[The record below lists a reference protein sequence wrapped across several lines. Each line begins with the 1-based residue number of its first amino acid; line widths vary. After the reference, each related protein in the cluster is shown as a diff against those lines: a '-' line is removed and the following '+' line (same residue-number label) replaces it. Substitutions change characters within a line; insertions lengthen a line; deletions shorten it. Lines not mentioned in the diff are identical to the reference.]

1 MIVFICGGSKSGK
14 SSLAQNISKALSK
27 DNPLYYVATMIP
39 SDAEDK
45 EKIRL
50 HIEDRADMD
59 FETVE
64 CGTDIVTVL
73 NTTNK
78 NGTFMLDSVTA
89 LLTNE
94 MYGDFENIGVDIKA
108 AERCIKDI
116 RQLAETVNNIVI
128 VSDYIF
134 SDVELYDESTEL
146 FRKSLA
152 DIGNNIAIYA
162 DIVIEMNF
170 GNATVHKGK
179 DIYET
184 IL

>member
-27 DNPLYYVATMIP
+27 DKTLYYIATMIP
-39 SDAEDK
+39 ADSEDK

-50 HIEDRADMD
+50 HIEDRDGMG

-64 CGTDIVTVL
+64 CGKNISSIIDITDTS
-73 NTTNK
+73 
-78 NGTFMLDSVTA
+78 GTYMLDSITA

-94 MYGDFENIGVDIKA
+94 MYGDFVNTGVDAQA

-116 RQLAETVNNIVI
+116 KQLSDAVESIVI
-128 VSDYIF
+128 VGDYIF
-134 SDVELYDESTEL
+134 SDAESYDESTEL

-152 DIGNNIAIYA
+152 DIGNNIATYA
-162 DIVIEMNF
+162 DIVVEMNF
-170 GNATVHKGK
+170 GNPIIHKGK
-179 DIYET
+179 HIYET
-184 IL
+184 VF